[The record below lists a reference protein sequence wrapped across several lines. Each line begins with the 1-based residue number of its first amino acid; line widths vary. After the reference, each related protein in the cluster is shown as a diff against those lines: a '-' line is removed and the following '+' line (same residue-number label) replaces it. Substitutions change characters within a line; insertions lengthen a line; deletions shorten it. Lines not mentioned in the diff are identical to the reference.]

1 MGLLLCQIKKV
12 IMQQIAQKQ
21 LDRLNRLLDV
31 SASADDT
38 LLRGRLGMIFYYYH
52 LYKVTEIPALKH
64 RTKAMLEQ
72 VFDNINAARPSL
84 VGAALGTGGAGFGYI
99 VNFMCR
105 EAFLEL
111 EVDNE
116 FEELDKYLFN
126 AASGLIE
133 ADNID
138 LLHGALGVIH
148 YFSEREHTAPGSND
162 YLDALIE
169 KICRKA
175 VEEDGG
181 YWYRN
186 HLLKIDGKQM
196 INFSLSHGLSGVLL
210 VLLNAYERSSH
221 KALIEKVVK
230 GGIRFMLKH
239 KIDVDFSRHEYSFFP
254 LVIARNANEIYAA
267 NRMAWESGDLNE
279 VLLFYRAARLFSD
292 EALKRQ
298 ADLIGMQ
305 SMMRRDEQSTHVDTA
320 GFCTGAAG
328 LAQYCKTLYRE
339 TGLDVYQEGYLYWI
353 EKTIL
358 LLEEDL
364 EKGRYTGKEQELL
377 DGSLGIA
384 FVLLSYVSNTD
395 LHWST
400 VLLL

>member
-1 MGLLLCQIKKV
+1 
-12 IMQQIAQKQ
+12 MQQIAQKQ
-21 LDRLNRLLDV
+21 LDKLNRLLDN

-38 LLRGRLGMIFYYYH
+38 FSKGRIGMIFYYYH
-52 LYKVTEIPALKH
+52 LYKVTETPALKH
-64 RTKAMLEQ
+64 RIGTLLEQ
-72 VFDNINAARPSL
+72 VFDNINTARPGL
-84 VGAALGTGGAGFGYI
+84 VGAALGTGGAGFAYI

-105 EAFLEL
+105 EGFLEL

-148 YFSEREHTAPGSND
+148 YFSEREHTIPGMND
-162 YLDALIE
+162 YLDELVE
-169 KICRKA
+169 KICLHA

-181 YWYRN
+181 YWFRN

-210 VLLNAYERSSH
+210 VLLKAYERSAH
-221 KALIEKVVK
+221 KELIEKVVK
-230 GGIRFMLKH
+230 GGIRFILKH
-239 KIDVDFSRHEYSFFP
+239 KIDVDFSRNEYSFFP

-267 NRMAWESGDLNE
+267 NRMTWESGDLNQ
-279 VLLFYRAARLFSD
+279 VLLFYRAAHLFND

-305 SMMRRDEQSTHVDTA
+305 SMMRRDELSTHISTA
-320 GFCTGAAG
+320 GFCNGAAG

-339 TGLDVYQEGYLYWI
+339 TGLEVYQEGYLYWI

-364 EKGRYTGKEQELL
+364 EKGRYTGKEHELL

-395 LHWST
+395 LHWSRA
-400 VLLL
+400 LLL

>member
-1 MGLLLCQIKKV
+1 M
-12 IMQQIAQKQ
+12 
-21 LDRLNRLLDV
+21 LNL
-31 SASADDT
+31 SSSADDT
-38 LLRGRLGMIFYYYH
+38 FFKGRLGMIFYYYH
-52 LYKVTEIPALKH
+52 LYKATEIPAIKH
-64 RTKAMLEQ
+64 KTEAMLEQ

-84 VGAALGTGGAGFGYI
+84 IGAALGTGGAGFGYI

-105 EAFLEL
+105 EGFLEL

-133 ADNID
+133 TDNID

-148 YFSEREHTAPGSND
+148 YFSERTHTATGTND

-169 KICRKA
+169 KICLQA

-181 YWYRN
+181 YWFRN
-186 HLLKIDGKQM
+186 HLLKIDARQM
-196 INFSLSHGLSGVLL
+196 INFSLSHGLSGILL
-210 VLLNAYERSSH
+210 VLLNAYERSAH
-221 KALIEKVVK
+221 KALIEKVVR

-239 KIDVDFSRHEYSFFP
+239 KIDVDFSRNEYSFFP
-254 LVIARNANEIYAA
+254 IVITRNANEIYAA
-267 NRMAWESGDLNE
+267 NRMAWECGDLNQ

-305 SMMRRDEQSTHVDTA
+305 SMMRRDEEATQVTTA
-320 GFCTGAAG
+320 GFCNGAAG

-339 TGLDVYQEGYLYWI
+339 TGLEVYQDGYLYWI
-353 EKTIL
+353 ERTIL

-364 EKGRYTGKEQELL
+364 EKGRYAGKEQELL
-377 DGSLGIA
+377 DGALGIA

-395 LHWST
+395 LRWSSA
-400 VLLL
+400 LLL

>member
-1 MGLLLCQIKKV
+1 
-12 IMQQIAQKQ
+12 MQQIAQKQ

-38 LLRGRLGMIFYYYH
+38 FIKGRLGMIFYYYH
-52 LYKVTEIPALKH
+52 LYKVTEIPALKD
-64 RTKAMLEQ
+64 RTQAMLEQ

-99 VNFMCR
+99 VNFLCR
-105 EAFLEL
+105 EGFLEL

-148 YFSEREHTAPGSND
+148 YFAEREHPAPGGNY

-169 KICRKA
+169 KICSHA

-181 YWYRN
+181 YWFRN

-221 KALIEKVVK
+221 KELIEKVVR

-239 KIDVDFSRHEYSFFP
+239 KIDVDFSRNEYSFFP
-254 LVIARNANEIYAA
+254 IIIARNANEIFAA
-267 NRMAWESGDLNE
+267 NRMGWESGDLNQ
-279 VLLFYRAARLFSD
+279 VLLFYRAARVFND

-305 SMMRRDEQSTHVDTA
+305 SMMRRDEQSTHVSTA
-320 GFCTGAAG
+320 GFCNGAAG
-328 LAQYCKTLYRE
+328 LAQYCKALYRE
-339 TGLDVYQEGYLYWI
+339 TGLEVYQDGYLYWI

-395 LHWST
+395 LRWSSA
-400 VLLL
+400 LLL